1 MSWDDLPHNERA
13 DLFGGAG
20 AVRIW
25 NLLGAGHA
33 PPFSAVLRC
42 ELAPGGSVG
51 PHRQQRD
58 PELIVCLD
66 GDGTITVDGQSAPFS
81 AGRLAY
87 LPLGGVLSLQNRS
100 EAAPLRYLI
109 VKANPPQ
116 D

>member
-1 MSWDDLPHNERA
+1 MDWDDLPHSQREA
-13 DLFGGAG
+13 LFGGEG

-25 NLLGAGHA
+25 NLLGAGQA

-58 PELIVCLD
+58 PELILCLD
-66 GDGTITVDGQSAPFS
+66 GDGTITVDKQSAPFV
-81 AGRLAY
+81 AGRLVY

-100 EAAPLRYLI
+100 EERPLRYLI
-109 VKANPPQ
+109 IKATQ
-116 D
+116 QG